1 MLPLES
7 AAIVRG
13 LLRCHYTKE
22 AWEVLEDELSLPLE
36 GWVDFHRS
44 DTFDDDEVHLEKES
58 IRRQLEIRGRLVHRA
73 RSIGSI
79 ASRHFYEEEPTAAM
93 NAIQKLKD
101 MGGIVKEA
109 GLTADPSRWPCNIVY
124 FVLDAMVVFPPENKD
139 VTFEA
144 LCNALV
150 RRTCFVTGAVGMDGC
165 PEADRG
171 EVAFIG
177 RSNVG
182 KSSLVNMVSHCF
194 GASTFN
200 VIAVPICQT
209 SAHFP
214 ICCYFIPSWDNNVV

>member
-44 DTFDDDEVHLEKES
+44 DTFDGDEVHLEKES

-101 MGGIVKEA
+101 MGKSRD
-109 GLTADPSRWPCNIVY
+109 GL
-124 FVLDAMVVFPPENKD
+124 
-139 VTFEA
+139 
-144 LCNALV
+144 
-150 RRTCFVTGAVGMDGC
+150 
-165 PEADRG
+165 
-171 EVAFIG
+171 
-177 RSNVG
+177 
-182 KSSLVNMVSHCF
+182 
-194 GASTFN
+194 
-200 VIAVPICQT
+200 
-209 SAHFP
+209 SAHIGGIDVFLQVDVRKDSRQK
-214 ICCYFIPSWDNNVV
+214 IQKL